1 MKCTQGILEMGKHTS
16 CKVIMGRLAHDP
28 KKADGY
34 TAIDLIYLKAT
45 GRKVLLPMRVIRE
58 DQQTI
63 AATLKAG
70 DFVCVDTASDTLE
83 VLRITTLKK

>member
-1 MKCTQGILEMGKHTS
+1 MGKHTS
-16 CKVIMGRLAHDP
+16 CKVIMGRLEHDP

-34 TAIDLIYLKAT
+34 TTIDLIYTAAGPYTVK
-45 GRKVLLPMRVIRE
+45 RKVILQQMQVVHE
-58 DQQTI
+58 DQQAI
-63 AATLKAG
+63 AATLKAD